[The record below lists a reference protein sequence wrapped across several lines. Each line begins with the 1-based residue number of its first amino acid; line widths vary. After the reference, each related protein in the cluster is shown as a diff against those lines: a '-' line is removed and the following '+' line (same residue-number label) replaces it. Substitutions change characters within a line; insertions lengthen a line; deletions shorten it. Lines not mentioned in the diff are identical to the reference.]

1 MTPHCR
7 TFAYRTLLLLA
18 GLLPAGGAHA
28 GSVDVSQALGDFNA
42 VIFGDSTTPSD
53 IEGAAVI
60 GGNFAGATMYF
71 NPPASL
77 PAGFGAL
84 TVYGSTSGSINLNDG
99 GSAFVGGTKGAT
111 INFNGG
117 GGYLATPPGATIG
130 DFQSA
135 FVSLSATLSA
145 LTANSLLPVANNN
158 EIITATPN
166 AAGIA
171 VFNVTAGDLASIP
184 SYSLNLNG
192 AKTVIFNVSGTS
204 ITFNGNNQSGTA
216 GADKVIWNFY
226 QANAVTLGTQLAGT
240 ALAVNANVTNG
251 NQIDGDLIAQRFT
264 GNGELHD
271 YGFTGLLPNDPVGGV
286 PEIST
291 WAMALI
297 GLAALGLVGRRRAT
311 KVA

>member
-1 MTPHCR
+1 MTPHRR
-7 TFAYRTLLLLA
+7 TFAFRTLLLLA

-158 EIITATPN
+158 EIITA
-166 AAGIA
+166 
-171 VFNVTAGDLASIP
+171 IP

-251 NQIDGDLIAQRFT
+251 NQIDGDLIAQSFT